1 MKNFI
6 YLFLIFILHS
16 SSVFCESWYS
26 KNPDDLL
33 DLKFPVSSASSSQ
46 SSDLN
51 VLSLKIF
58 QANTSNDKIVI
69 DYGYNNLIANKRA
82 KITWTASNIKIP
94 TRTYYVMARYDPRF
108 KNQVFIVDLE
118 LDSNQ
123 QKSRY
128 KYLNSVSDAIAFF
141 GKKENTTI
149 EVKKN
154 SLVSIKQI
162 PKELFFGNSGS
173 FREQNY
179 LDQNN
184 KIYDLQTISFSD
196 TDTKDNKLVYSSIL
210 NIPKDGVITNR
221 LNNPTSAYIK
231 DGIKILI
238 NGKVKKDF
246 GQDFLDIGS
255 GTNNSGDYVATF
267 ESDSDGTLSFE
278 LNENFAKLSGQSLAA
293 GRYFFLVEVGG
304 EDFLSQ
310 DDVVDLYY
318 VVDREVKNSQLIPCK
333 KVIDTKN
340 NSGTNICEQII
351 MPEVGNI
358 YFMSKTKDKYKNI
371 YVSGTLNT
379 TILVDNDKAS
389 ISESIWNLINK
400 KIIKEY
406 DKTSKSMF
414 IQIAQTVSPIAK
426 TLLVIY
432 IIIYGIYFS
441 LGGIKVT
448 VIDLFNRVVKVVLV
462 VVLIDQTES
471 WQFYNEYI
479 FEFFKGGINYIF
491 SSIIGGDSLR
501 KNPFTFIDVFL
512 ETFLSSQFWLNMIV
526 LFMRGFI
533 NGTTFVFFLV
543 FTALWHFIKSMFVIV
558 GEFFVCYLL
567 MYVLI
572 SVFPVL
578 LIFVLFGL
586 TKSMFENYL
595 NFLVKYMLKPAILL
609 LFFLVVSDLMDL
621 HIKYMIH
628 DITISPLINFG
639 LYFNLDNIG
648 IPNASIDIDKNP
660 LLPYIPFFDIL
671 NSSNFYL
678 IRHGCAVYCIGLCIG
693 NLNDYAKSIFR

>member
-1 MKNFI
+1 MKIFTS
-6 YLFLIFILHS
+6 LFLIFVIHS
-16 SSVFCESWYS
+16 SSVFSDPWYS

-33 DLKFPVSSASSSQ
+33 DLKFPVSSANNSSQ
-46 SSDLN
+46 SSNLN

-69 DYGYNNLIANKRA
+69 DYGYNNLIANRQA

-94 TRTYYVMARYDPRF
+94 TRTYYVMVRYDPRF
-108 KNQVFIVDLE
+108 KNQVFIVDLDV
-118 LDSNQ
+118 DSNE

-128 KYLNSVSDAIAFF
+128 EYLNSVSEALAFF

-154 SLVSIKQI
+154 SVVSIKQI
-162 PKELFFGNSGS
+162 PKEVFFGNSGG

-179 LDQNN
+179 LDQND
-184 KIYDLQTISFSD
+184 KKYDIQTISFGS
-196 TDTKDNKLVYSSIL
+196 TDEKDNKLVYYSFL
-210 NIPKDGVITNR
+210 NIPKDGVITDK

-231 DGIKILI
+231 DGIRVLV

-246 GQDFLDIGS
+246 GQDFLNIGS
-255 GTNNSGDYVATF
+255 GDNDYVATF
-267 ESDSDGTLSFE
+267 ESGSDGLLSFE
-278 LNENFAKLSGQSLAA
+278 LNESFAKLSGKSLAA

-318 VVDREVKNSQLIPCK
+318 VVDRKVKNSQLIPCK

-340 NSGTNICEQII
+340 KSGTNICEQII
-351 MPEVGNI
+351 TPEVGNI
-358 YFMSKTKDKYKNI
+358 YFMAKTKDKYKNI
-371 YVSGTLNT
+371 YVSGALNT
-379 TILVDNDKAS
+379 TILVDDDKVS
-389 ISESIWNLINK
+389 ISESIWNLINN

-406 DKTSKSMF
+406 EEKSKMMF
-414 IQIAQTVSPIAK
+414 SQIAATISPIAK

-432 IIIYGIYFS
+432 IIIYGMYFS

-448 VIDLFNRVVKVVLV
+448 VMDLFNRVVKVILV
-462 VVLIDQTES
+462 VVLIDQTQN

-491 SSIIGGDSLR
+491 SYIIGGESLR

-512 ETFLSSQFWLNMIV
+512 ETFLSFQFWLNMLV
-526 LFMRGFI
+526 LFIRGFI
-533 NGTTFVFFLV
+533 NGTIFVFILV
-543 FTALWHFIKSMFVIV
+543 FAAVWQFIKSMFVIV
-558 GEFFVCYLL
+558 GEFFVCYLV

-595 NFLVKYMLKPAILL
+595 NFLAKYMLKPAILL
-609 LFFLVVSDLMDL
+609 LFFLIVSDLMNL
-621 HIKYMIH
+621 HIKYFIK
-628 DITISPLINFG
+628 DIIVTPLINFG
-639 LYFNLDNIG
+639 LYFDLDNIG
-648 IPNASIDIDKNP
+648 IPDASVDIDKNP

-671 NSSNFYL
+671 SPENFYL
-678 IRHGCAVYCIGLCIG
+678 VRHGCAIYCIGLCVSK
-693 NLNDYAKSIFR
+693 LNDYAKSIFR